1 MTQKLNVY
9 VRSRI
14 LFFFIFELQFEV
26 VEDKKTDRELIS
38 RWLEGD
44 EKAFEQL
51 FQRYVHKLYLYAAEQ
66 IGDNGQA
73 KELVM
78 DVMLQV
84 WQNKE
89 KCRNIHS
96 MSAYLYGTVK
106 HDIIDHYR
114 KKALSMSPLEDLSQ
128 EPVSEE
134 QPDTHL
140 VNQEYQFILN
150 KGIEQL
156 TPQRRLVF
164 MLKRKK
170 NLSNKEIA
178 ENLNLSVKTVE
189 NHMTAAIS
197 FLRDY
202 VNAQVSLVTILIVLF
217 GTIQ

>member
-1 MTQKLNVY
+1 MFL
-9 VRSRI
+9 
-14 LFFFIFELQFEV
+14 FIFVLQFEV
-26 VEDKKTDRELIS
+26 VEDKNRDKELIS

-51 FQRYVHKLYLYAAEQ
+51 FQRYVHKLYLYTVEQ
-66 IGDNGQA
+66 ISDAGLA

-89 KCRNIHS
+89 NCRNIHS
-96 MSAYLYGTVK
+96 MKAYLYGAVK

-114 KKALSMSPLEDLSQ
+114 KKALLMSSLEDVCQ
-128 EPVSEE
+128 EPFSEE

-140 VNQEYQFILN
+140 IDAEYQRILN
-150 KGIEQL
+150 KAVEQL
-156 TPQRRLVF
+156 TPQRRLIF
-164 MLKRKK
+164 TLKRKR

-178 ENLNLSVKTVE
+178 QHLNLSVKTVE
-189 NHMTAAIS
+189 NHMTAAIT

-202 VNAQVSLVTILIVLF
+202 VTLKASLIITLFVFF
-217 GTIQ
+217 GTLL